1 MISIRSGNK
10 KKIFAIVGVVILII
24 IIVSVC
30 KGKSD
35 SGYNSNNYQDCNN
48 DITAVENISETYS
61 DNGSAT
67 LEYEIIDITADCNFG
82 TAYDP
87 QYSEIVIKAPKLEGL
102 DYDSNLNI
110 SENNGYCVI
119 RYQSKSEDSNDFDT
133 FYKGAEEDVQINNGE
148 LIGFKTYQEGKYQM
162 IDGEA
167 IINDDVYALVD
178 ADGKAIIYWTRNS
191 NLDENYYDRN
201 GNLIYQQLFLNGS
214 DHVTCFDAN
223 GYEISLK
230 DFYNSII
237 SDYENEKVV
246 SYYFNDKLSRM
257 N

>member
-1 MISIRSGNK
+1 MISIRFGNK

-35 SGYNSNNYQDCNN
+35 SGYNSNNYQDYNN
-48 DITAVENISETYS
+48 DITTGENTSETYS
-61 DNGSAT
+61 DNSSSA

-82 TAYDP
+82 SAYDP

-110 SENNGYCVI
+110 SENNGYCVL
-119 RYQSKSEDSNDFDT
+119 RYQSKSDDNSDFDT
-133 FYKGAEEDVQINNGE
+133 FYKGTEEDVQANNGE
-148 LIGFKTYQEGKYQM
+148 LIGFLIYQEGKISM
-162 IDGEA
+162 VDGEA
-167 IINDDVYALVD
+167 IDNDDVYTLVD
-178 ADGKAIIYWTRNS
+178 ADGKTIIYWTSNS

-214 DHVTCFDAN
+214 DHVTCFDSN

-237 SDYENEKVV
+237 SDYENEELV